1 MTQRLQILMR
11 LRRDGY
17 SQLEAEKLATEII
30 ATQNKI
36 RLALA
41 DITTIRKV
49 KMS

>member
-17 SQLEAEKLATEII
+17 SKLKAEKIATEII
-30 ATQNKI
+30 AIQNKT

-41 DITTIRKV
+41 DITGIKKV
-49 KMS
+49 KMN

>member
-1 MTQRLQILMR
+1 MTQRLQLLMR

-30 ATQNKI
+30 AIQNKT

-41 DITTIRKV
+41 DITGIKKV
-49 KMS
+49 KMN